1 MVTTEK
7 ILTELENFSKLLS
20 LTPPWSS
27 DVWQWWRY
35 VINEMELRSL
45 YLLRDHNA
53 FSRYDDVYLNLMTD
67 LILRRIKEL
76 ESVEQK

>member
-7 ILTELENFSKLLS
+7 ILIELENFSKLLS

-27 DVWQWWRY
+27 DVWQWWRC
-35 VINEMELRSL
+35 VINEMELWSL
-45 YLLRDHNA
+45 YLLMDHNV
-53 FSRYDDVYLNLMTD
+53 FGRYNDEYLNLMTD

-76 ESVEQK
+76 ESVGQK